1 VLWLPEL
8 GFIALLLAC
17 TASLLLA
24 GITLLTLMDRR
35 WGGLLPARGWS
46 LSIFVLITLSF
57 AILLQLFLSNDFS
70 VMYVAQHGHSQLPPL
85 MKAGALWGGHEGSLL
100 LWLLCLAGWSACFA
114 LFSPKSVRSL
124 QPLTLA
130 ILALI
135 VGCFLLFIL
144 FFSDPFVR
152 LFPAAVQGRDL
163 NPMLQHIGLILHP
176 PLLYLGYAGFATCSA
191 LMLAALLRGE
201 FSAEI
206 AGQCLRWA
214 KPAWCFLTAGI
225 ILGSWWA
232 YSELGWGGWWF
243 WDPVE
248 NASLLP
254 WLTAT
259 ALLHSLAVGQRNGG
273 LRHWSLLLT
282 LGTFVLSLLGT
293 LIVRSGILVSVH
305 AFALDEQRALP
316 LFILFAFLSGSS
328 FLIYALRANR
338 GKAVTSPVKPALLGA
353 LLLLSSAALIVL
365 VGTLYPMLYRMMGWG
380 QISVGAP
387 YFNLVLLPF
396 GLLGLVLMCYGG
408 FRQRRYG
415 QWIAHAGVLLTALGI
430 ASSALQRHEISLN
443 VTVGETVSLAGYQF
457 TLRSVDLQAQA
468 NFTSEQAVIEVTRQG
483 KPVAQLTP
491 ERRFYT
497 ARRQQMFE
505 PGIDWNAF
513 HDWYVVMGE
522 KSGEQRYAMRFYVQ
536 TGIRWIW
543 WGGALMMIGV
553 LATGWQR
560 RRACAG

>member
-1 VLWLPEL
+1 MLWLPEL

-24 GITLLTLMDRR
+24 GTTLFSLISRR
-35 WGGLLPARGWS
+35 QVLLPVRGWS
-46 LSIFVLITLSF
+46 YAIFALIALAF
-57 AILLQLFLSNDFS
+57 VILLLLFWRNDFS
-70 VMYVAQHGHSQLPPL
+70 VLYIAQHGHRQLPAL

-114 LFSPKSVRSL
+114 LFSCKADRFLP
-124 QPLTLA
+124 PLTLA
-130 ILALI
+130 VLALI
-135 VGCFLLFIL
+135 IGCFLIFIL

-152 LFPAAVQGRDL
+152 VFPPAAEGRDL

-176 PLLYLGYAGFATCSA
+176 PLLYLGYAGFAVCSA
-191 LMLAALLRGE
+191 LMVAALLHGE
-201 FSAEI
+201 FTPQI

-214 KPAWCFLTAGI
+214 RPAWCFLTAGI

-259 ALLHSLAVGQRNGG
+259 ALLHSLAAGQRGGG
-273 LRHWSLLLT
+273 LRHWSALLA

-293 LIVRSGILVSVH
+293 LIVRSGVLVSVH

-316 LFILFAFLSGSS
+316 LFILFAFLSGAS
-328 FLIYALRANR
+328 FLIYALRGQRVHTAAAT
-338 GKAVTSPVKPALLGA
+338 KPVLLAA
-353 LLLLSSAALIVL
+353 LLLPSSAALIVL
-365 VGTLYPMLYRMMGWG
+365 VGTLYPMFYRLMGWG

-396 GLLGLVLMCYGG
+396 GLLALALMCYGG
-408 FRQRRYG
+408 FNRRRLP

-430 ASSALQRHEISLN
+430 ACSALQRHEISLN
-443 VTVGETVSLAGYQF
+443 VTVGETVTLAGYEF
-457 TLRSVDLQAQA
+457 EFRSLNLQAQA
-468 NFTSEQAVIEVTRQG
+468 NFTTEQAVINVSRRGET
-483 KPVAQLTP
+483 VARLMP

-505 PGIDWNAF
+505 PGIGWNAF

-543 WGGALMMIGV
+543 WGGGLMMVGV
-553 LATGWQR
+553 LAAGWQR
-560 RRACAG
+560 RRTCAG

>member
-1 VLWLPEL
+1 VLLWLPEL
-8 GFIALLLAC
+8 GFGALLLAC
-17 TASLLLA
+17 TASLLMS
-24 GITLLTLMDRR
+24 GVTLLARHRLP
-35 WGGLLPARGWS
+35 LLPVRGWI
-46 LSIFVLITLSF
+46 LAIFALVALAF
-57 AILLQLFLSNDFS
+57 VILLLLFLRDDFS
-70 VMYVAQHGHSQLPPL
+70 VLYVAQHGHRQLSGL
-85 MKAGALWGGHEGSLL
+85 LKAGALWGGHEGSLL
-100 LWLLCLAGWSACFA
+100 LWLLCLSGWAAIFA
-114 LFSPKSVRSL
+114 LRSK
-124 QPLTLA
+124 PEEATASITLA

-135 VGCFLLFIL
+135 VGCFLIFIL
-144 FFSDPFVR
+144 LFSDPFVR
-152 LFPAAVQGRDL
+152 VFPPAVEGRDL

-176 PLLYLGYAGFATCSA
+176 PLLYLGYAGFAVCSA
-191 LMLAALLRGE
+191 LMLATLLNGE
-201 FSAEI
+201 FSAQI
-206 AGQCLRWA
+206 AGLCQRWA
-214 KPAWCFLTAGI
+214 APAWCFLTAGI

-259 ALLHSLAVGQRNGG
+259 ALLHSLVASQRTGG

-293 LIVRSGILVSVH
+293 LIVRSGVLLSVH

-316 LFILFAFLSGSS
+316 LFVLFAFLSGAS

-338 GKAVTSPVKPALLGA
+338 VEQPAPPAQPVLLAA

-365 VGTLYPMLYRMMGWG
+365 IGTLYPMLYRLLGWG

-396 GLLGLVLMCYGG
+396 GLLALILMCFGG
-408 FRQRRYG
+408 FRRQLP
-415 QWIAHAGVLLTALGI
+415 QWIAHSGVLLVALGI
-430 ASSALQRHEISLN
+430 LCSSLQRHEVSLN
-443 VTVGETVSLAGYQF
+443 VAVGESVTLAGYEF
-457 TLRSVDLQAQA
+457 SFRSIELQAQG
-468 NFTSEQAVIEVTRQG
+468 NFTSEQAVIDVLQQG
-483 KPVAQLTP
+483 KVVTQLRP

-505 PGIDWNAF
+505 PGIDFNLL

-522 KSGEQRYAMRFYVQ
+522 KSGENRYAMRFYVQ

-553 LATGWQR
+553 LAAGWQR
-560 RRACAG
+560 GKPCAD

>member
-1 VLWLPEL
+1 MLLWLPEL
-8 GFIALLLAC
+8 GFGALLLAC
-17 TASLLLA
+17 TASLLMS
-24 GITLLTLMDRR
+24 GMTLLALIERCR
-35 WGGLLPARGWS
+35 LPLLPVRGWS
-46 LSIFVLITLSF
+46 YAIFALISLAF
-57 AILLQLFLSNDFS
+57 VILLLLFLHDDFS
-70 VMYVAQHGHSQLPPL
+70 VLYVAQHGHRQLSGL
-85 MKAGALWGGHEGSLL
+85 LKAGALWGGHEGSLL
-100 LWLLCLAGWSACFA
+100 LWLWCLSAWAACFA
-114 LFSPKSVRSL
+114 LSGKQDDVL
-124 QPLTLA
+124 ATITLA

-135 VGCFLLFIL
+135 IGCFLIFIL

-152 LFPAAVQGRDL
+152 VFPPAVEGRDL

-176 PLLYLGYAGFATCSA
+176 PLLYLGYAGFAVCTA
-191 LMLAALLRGE
+191 LMLAALLKGA
-201 FSAEI
+201 FSAQI
-206 AGQCLRWA
+206 ARQCQRWA
-214 KPAWCFLTAGI
+214 APAWGFLTAGI

-259 ALLHSLAVGQRNGG
+259 ALLHSLAASQRTGG

-293 LIVRSGILVSVH
+293 LIVRSGVLLSVH

-316 LFILFAFLSGSS
+316 LFVLFAFLSGSA

-338 GKAVTSPVKPALLGA
+338 GETAVSATQPVLLAA

-365 VGTLYPMLYRMMGWG
+365 IGTLYPMLYRLMGWG
-380 QISVGAP
+380 QMSVGAP

-396 GLLGLVLMCYGG
+396 GVLGLILMCFGG
-408 FRQRRYG
+408 FRGQLP
-415 QWIAHAGVLLTALGI
+415 QWIAHAGVLLAALGI
-430 ASSALQRHEISLN
+430 LCSSLQRHEVSLN
-443 VTVGETVSLAGYQF
+443 ISVGETIPLAGYEF
-457 TLRSVDLQAQA
+457 SFRSLELQAQG
-468 NFTSEQAVIEVTRQG
+468 NFTTEQAVIAVSQQG
-483 KPVAQLTP
+483 KPVTELKP

-505 PGIDWNAF
+505 PGIDWSLL

-522 KSGEQRYAMRFYVQ
+522 KSGENRYAMRFYVQ

-543 WGGALMMIGV
+543 WGGALMIVGV
-553 LATGWQR
+553 LAAGWQR
-560 RRACAG
+560 RSSCQG

>member
-1 VLWLPEL
+1 MLWLPEL

-24 GITLLTLMDRR
+24 GVTLLTL
-35 WGGLLPARGWS
+35 GGRYWEPVRGWS
-46 LSIFVLITLSF
+46 VVIFALVALAF
-57 AILLQLFLSNDFS
+57 AILLLLFLRNDFT
-70 VMYVAQHGHSQLPPL
+70 VLYIAQHGHRQLPVL

-100 LWLLCLAGWSACFA
+100 LWLLCLAGCSASFA
-114 LFSPKSVRSL
+114 LFSAKLDSSL
-124 QPLTLA
+124 ASLTLG

-135 VGCFLLFIL
+135 LGCFLVFVL

-152 LFPAAVQGRDL
+152 IFPPAVEGRDL

-176 PLLYLGYAGFATCSA
+176 PLLYLGYSGFAVCAA
-191 LMLAALLRGE
+191 LLLAALLNGE
-201 FSAEI
+201 FTAQI

-214 KPAWCFLTAGI
+214 RPAWCLLTAGI

-254 WLTAT
+254 RLTAS
-259 ALLHSLAVGQRNGG
+259 ALLHSLAASQRCGG
-273 LRHWSLLLT
+273 MRHWSVLLALS
-282 LGTFVLSLLGT
+282 TFVLSLLGT
-293 LIVRSGILVSVH
+293 LIVRSGVLVSVH

-316 LFILFAFLSGSS
+316 LFVLFACLSGNA
-328 FLIYALRANR
+328 FLIYALLAHR
-338 GKAVTSPVKPALLGA
+338 GQQKVALVRPVLLA
-353 LLLLSSAALIVL
+353 SLLLFSSATLIVL
-365 VGTLYPMLYRMMGWG
+365 VGTLYPMFYRLMGWG

-396 GLLGLVLMCYGG
+396 GLLALVLMCYGG
-408 FRQRRYG
+408 FTRRNFP

-430 ASSALQRHEISLN
+430 ASSALQRQELSLN
-443 VTVGETVSLAGYQF
+443 VTVGETITLAGYQF
-457 TLRSVDLQAQA
+457 SLRSVELRVQD
-468 NFTSEQAVIEVTRQG
+468 NFTAEQAVIDVLQQG
-483 KPVAQLTP
+483 KPVAQLMP

-497 ARRQQMFE
+497 ARQQQMFE
-505 PGIDWNAF
+505 PGIDWNML

-543 WGGALMMIGV
+543 WGGGLMIVGV
-553 LATGWQR
+553 LAAAWHR
-560 RRACAG
+560 RQPCVG